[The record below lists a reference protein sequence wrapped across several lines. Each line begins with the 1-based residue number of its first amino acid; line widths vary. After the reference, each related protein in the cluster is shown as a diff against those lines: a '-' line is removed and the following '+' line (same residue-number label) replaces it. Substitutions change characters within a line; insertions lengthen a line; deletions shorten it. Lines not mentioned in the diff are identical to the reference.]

1 MFEMKDLPL
10 DLVEIK
16 LADGKSGSGE
26 FEGYASTFG
35 NKDSYGDVI
44 EKGAFADTLKSGRR
58 VLMLDSHNAAAVIGK
73 WKEMKEDDRGLF
85 VRGEFTPNHTRAADV
100 YASMKHGAV
109 NGMSIGFR
117 IPKGGAEFDEDTEV
131 RTISRI
137 DLIEVSVVAMPA
149 NEMAM
154 VSGVKSDLI
163 GMINEMESKRDAEV
177 ILREAGISKSAAL
190 AFVSRAFRVARSE
203 SGSDELGEIKRI
215 LKETVTKSDLED
227 LLSRL

>member
-73 WKEMKEDDRGLF
+73 WKEMKEDGRGLF

-117 IPKGGAEFDEDTEV
+117 IPKGGSEFDEDTEV

-154 VSGVKSDLI
+154 VSGVKSTILEQVNQI
-163 GMINEMESKRDAEV
+163 KTIRDAENA
-177 ILREAGISKSAAL
+177 LREVGFSASAAR
-190 AFVSRAFRVARSE
+190 AFVSRLSRLCRRD
-203 SGSDELGEIKRI
+203 SGEDEYEEIKRI
-215 LKETVTKSDLED
+215 LKQAL
-227 LLSRL
+227 